1 LYNESGGFGKEKHME
16 TFINAN
22 VAYLLLILGFILVF
36 LALVTPGTHLM
47 EGGAL
52 LLLFLAGLEVIN
64 LGFNWWALVIM
75 LLSLVPFI
83 YAIRKPKQRWVLAV
97 AILLLIAGSLYLFP
111 GEGFAP
117 AVNPALA
124 VVVSLFTAGFLWISV
139 DKGLN
144 AIRSIPVQDPETLVG
159 KVGQARTEIGETGSV
174 QVASELWSARSADSI
189 PAGSQVRVVR
199 REGFTLVVEP
209 QDQSK

>member
-1 LYNESGGFGKEKHME
+1 ME
-16 TFINAN
+16 TLINAN
-22 VAYLLLILGFILVF
+22 VAYLLLILGSILVF

-47 EGGAL
+47 EGGAI
-52 LLLFLAGLEVIN
+52 LLLFLAGLEVFN
-64 LGFNWWALVIM
+64 LGFNWWAMVIM

-83 YAIRKPKQRWVLAV
+83 YAIRRPKSGWALAL

-111 GEGFAP
+111 GQGFIP
-117 AVNPALA
+117 AVHPVLA
-124 VVVSLFTAGFLWISV
+124 VVVSLFTAGFLWIAV

-144 AIRSIPVQDPETLVG
+144 ATRARPLQDPEALVG
-159 KVGQARTEIGETGSV
+159 KVGQARTEILESGSV
-174 QVASELWSARSADSI
+174 QIASELWSARSLRSI
-189 PAGSQVRVVR
+189 PAGSQVRVIR